1 MHRFVIESPKRITV
15 TVQVEV
21 VYDSDQYLD
30 DAEAAQEA
38 LYIVAH
44 AATDERDE
52 YMHFE
57 STALI
62 FHTPSNQ

>member
-15 TVQVEV
+15 TVQVEL
-21 VYDSDQYLD
+21 VYDSDQYID

-52 YMHFE
+52 YMHFK
-57 STALI
+57 SAALI
-62 FHTPSNQ
+62 CHTPSN